1 MHKILTDILVEGRDE
16 LPRLF
21 IFVGAYG
28 SGKSEVAVNFAR
40 MLRESLPDRKLLL
53 ADLDIV
59 NPFFR
64 SADAADILAQE
75 NIRLIAPNYANT
87 NVDAPTVSGE
97 MYSIF
102 DDPSYTGVFDIGGE
116 DLGAKIL
123 ASMSSRFRTI
133 AYRVYMV
140 VNTCRP
146 FTADA
151 EGIAKMSRELEIA
164 SRLKIDGFI
173 NNTNLLEM
181 TTTQMIVESQP
192 ILEKATEL
200 TGIPVAFYS
209 GFNEN
214 LKEFS
219 KTSSNFEISLLSMQR
234 SVLYNS

>member
-1 MHKILTDILVEGRDE
+1 MHKILTKIMQEGQDD

-40 MLRESLPDRKLLL
+40 MLRESLPDRKILL

-64 SADAADILAQE
+64 SADAADVLAKE

-102 DDPSYTGVFDIGGE
+102 DDPTYTGVFDIGGE

-123 ASMSSRFRTI
+123 ASMHSRFKKI
-133 AYRVYMV
+133 SYRVYMV

-151 EGIAKMSRELEIA
+151 EGIVKMSRELEVA
-164 SRLKIDGFI
+164 SRLKINGFI

-181 TTTQMIVESQP
+181 TTAQMLVESQP
-192 ILEKATEL
+192 ILDQATEI

-209 GFNEN
+209 GFEDN
-214 LKEFS
+214 LQEFS
-219 KTSSNFEISLLSMQR
+219 KISLNFEISLLSMR
-234 SVLYNS
+234 RTVLYNS